1 MVIWI
6 TGLSGSGKTSLSSAL
21 FRLLKP
27 RVPELVLLDGDT
39 IRAVFGGDLGYRE
52 QDRVIQIKRLQ
63 KLAKVLSDQQL
74 VVIVA
79 ALYSHPELFAWN
91 RQNFQDY
98 FEIYLEISLDTARRR
113 DAKGVYALSAPLEAA
128 NVVGVDIPW
137 HVPSSPD
144 LVINVDNPPP
154 PDTLARQVVAGI
166 PRLASLLVRA

>member
-6 TGLSGSGKTSLSSAL
+6 TGLSGSGKTSLSNAL

-39 IRAVFGGDLGYRE
+39 IRAVFAHDLGYRE

-63 KLAKVLSDQQL
+63 KIAKVLSEQQL

-79 ALYSHPELFAWN
+79 ALYSHPDLFAWN
-91 RQNFQDY
+91 RENFQNY

-113 DAKGVYALSAPLEAA
+113 DTKGLYAPGASPEGA
-128 NVVGVDIPW
+128 NVVGIDIPW
-137 HVPSSPD
+137 HAPLNPD
-144 LVINVDNPPP
+144 LVIDANKPVSPN
-154 PDTLARQVVAGI
+154 TLARQVAASI
-166 PRLASLLVRA
+166 PKLASLFEGA